1 MLKTTLCA
9 EKKNVML
16 GVRAVEGSMNLP
28 NLLEN
33 NLACHMPK
41 NINNSVLVFLP
52 LEPLRLDAVK
62 VAASIV
68 PCSMA

>member
-1 MLKTTLCA
+1 
-9 EKKNVML
+9 ML
-16 GVRAVEGSMNLP
+16 GVLAVEGSMNLP

-33 NLACHMPK
+33 NLACHVPK

-62 VAASIV
+62 VATSIV